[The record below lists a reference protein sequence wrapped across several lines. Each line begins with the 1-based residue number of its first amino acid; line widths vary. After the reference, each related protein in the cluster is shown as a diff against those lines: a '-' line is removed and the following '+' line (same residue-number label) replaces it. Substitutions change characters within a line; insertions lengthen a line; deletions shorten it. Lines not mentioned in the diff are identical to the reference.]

1 MTTLSVDGRWY
12 AGEMIYKR
20 DGHFKFDSTELF
32 DAYAVVQVLYSAPL
46 VYALNLYYQRFW
58 GVNTPKL
65 RAWTAGFKEF
75 LRMCGVVDQES
86 LGEGLGVFGENP
98 G

>member
-32 DAYAVVQVLYSAPL
+32 DAYAVVQVLYPAPL

-58 GVNTPKL
+58 GVNTPNFEHGL
-65 RAWTAGFKEF
+65 QASRSSYGFAVLLIKNVKWF
-75 LRMCGVVDQES
+75 WH
-86 LGEGLGVFGENP
+86 
-98 G
+98 